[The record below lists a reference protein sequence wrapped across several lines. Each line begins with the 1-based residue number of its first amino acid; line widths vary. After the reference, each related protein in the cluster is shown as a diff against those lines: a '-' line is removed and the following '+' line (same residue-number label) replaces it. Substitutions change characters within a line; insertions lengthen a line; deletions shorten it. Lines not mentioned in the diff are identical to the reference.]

1 MCLEQ
6 PDFVYADPTAT
17 ALYADWVDASG
28 AEGLSAIGVA
38 GVAILL
44 AGVALL
50 LLNLFVSVGLK
61 KGVQADDDPWGAQS
75 PEWMLPSPP
84 PMGEPDELPTL
95 TSGTPLLD
103 SAESEEVPI

>member
-1 MCLEQ
+1 M
-6 PDFVYADPTAT
+6 
-17 ALYADWVDASG
+17 
-28 AEGLSAIGVA
+28 
-38 GVAILL
+38 
-44 AGVALL
+44 ALL

-61 KGVQADDDPWGAQS
+61 KGVQATDDPWGAQS

-103 SAESEEVPI
+103 SAEAETEEVPV